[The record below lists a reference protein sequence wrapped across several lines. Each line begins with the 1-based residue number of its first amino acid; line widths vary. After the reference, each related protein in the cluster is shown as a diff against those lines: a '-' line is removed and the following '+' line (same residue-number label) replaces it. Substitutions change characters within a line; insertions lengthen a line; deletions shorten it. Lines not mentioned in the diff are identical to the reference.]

1 MLEHVKCFEHLD
13 MDSTWLTLWQDLTDM
28 TELERDLDP

>member
-13 MDSTWLTLWQDLTDM
+13 MDSARLTLWQDLTDM